1 MIYDRPYMSTSFDQR
16 FKNALIWLIGAN
28 VAVFALQH
36 IFRGLFG
43 TNFIIDAF
51 VLSLDSVWQGKI
63 WTLFTYSFLHSE
75 SVPLHLIGNMLGV
88 FFLGRALLPELGA
101 KRFMQLYF
109 GSVLIGGLLWL
120 FSTTLSQIGASGPA
134 AFASPKVLGAS
145 GAVFG
150 LLTMFACLYPNR
162 EIQVLLMFII
172 PVRVKPKTLAFIA
185 LGFSVFA
192 FLFYELLGNST
203 TAHSAHLGGMLGGW
217 LFFRY
222 VHRPGYSRPAEGIS
236 IKMPSW
242 FKRKKASKSAESS
255 YNYKV
260 NISQKPA
267 DLKAEVDRILDKINS
282 QGFGSLSPRE
292 KEILDQAGDLLK
304 RR

>member
-1 MIYDRPYMSTSFDQR
+1 MIYDRPYMSTGYDQR
-16 FKNALIWLIGAN
+16 SKNVLIWLIGTN
-28 VAVFALQH
+28 VAIFALQH
-36 IFRGLFG
+36 IFRGLLG

-51 VLSLDSVWQGKI
+51 VLSIDSIWEGKI
-63 WTLFTYSFLHSE
+63 WTLLSYSFLHSE
-75 SVPLHLIGNMLGV
+75 RVPLHIIGNMLGV
-88 FFLGRALLPELGA
+88 FFLGRVLLPELGT

-120 FSTTLSQIGASGPA
+120 VSTSLVFWGASGPEI
-134 AFASPKVLGAS
+134 FGVPKVLGAS

-150 LLTMFACLYPNR
+150 LLTMFACLYPDR

-172 PVRVKPKTLAFIA
+172 PVRIKPKTLALIA
-185 LGFSVFA
+185 LGLSLFA
-192 FLFYELLGNST
+192 YLFYELLGNSA

-217 LFFRY
+217 LFFKY
-222 VHRPGYSRPAEGIS
+222 IHRPGYSGSNDGIS
-236 IKMPSW
+236 IKMPNWLKS
-242 FKRKKASKSAESS
+242 KKASKSPVKG

-260 NISQKPA
+260 NISPKHP

-282 QGFGSLSPRE
+282 KGFGSLSPQE
-292 KEILDQAGDLLK
+292 KQILDEAGDLLK